1 MVDVGKR
8 NKQSCSLAHVQAEKN
23 EGEEEKPAR
32 KQGKAHVHER
42 ERERERETNGEVP
55 NQGSESQKETQA
67 SRRCLF
73 LIQKKDEEQN
83 GRMM

>member
-1 MVDVGKR
+1 M
-8 NKQSCSLAHVQAEKN
+8 QAEKN
-23 EGEEEKPAR
+23 EGEEEKPAG
-32 KQGKAHVHER
+32 KQEKAHVH
-42 ERERERETNGEVP
+42 ERERETNGEVP

-73 LIQKKDEEQN
+73 LIQMKDEEQN